1 MTRLKISESKIRH
14 LILILILITMAGASV
29 RAERLDEI
37 SNPKVRDKTWVTDLA
52 GRLQPQT
59 IAEVNSLIAKLET
72 DTSAE
77 MAVAIIRSLDGQS
90 ERQLA
95 TDLLRQWGVG
105 KASVN
110 NGLLLLWVVNDRRV
124 VVEVGYGLEGILPD
138 GKVGSILDRYVIPY
152 FKSEE
157 FDRGIIEGLKAFAG
171 VIRSEPIEAPPL
183 NSQSYRRDPP
193 TKGDSSFPWLPGILA
208 IVVVGSIA
216 IAGYR
221 YWRRYHR
228 RVCAECQGKML
239 RIDNEEE
246 DDVLLSEAMQVEER
260 IESVDYDVWKCPS
273 CSHQLILGYPKWFSK
288 HSKCPQCDH
297 RICSKKEST
306 LREPTTERGGLS
318 QVTER
323 CEYCSYRHKYQ
334 KRIPQLTTSSTSGS
348 GWSGGGS
355 GGGGFSGGSSGG
367 SFGGGS
373 SGGGGAS
380 RGY

>member
-1 MTRLKISESKIRH
+1 
-14 LILILILITMAGASV
+14 MAVASV
-29 RAERLDEI
+29 RAERLEEI
-37 SNPKVRDKTWVTDLA
+37 SNPKVRDNTWVTDLA
-52 GRLQPQT
+52 GKLQPQT
-59 IAEVNSLIAKLET
+59 VAQVNSLIAKLEK

-77 MAVAIIRSLDGQS
+77 MGLAIISSLDGQS

-105 KASVN
+105 KRGVN
-110 NGLLLLWVVNDRRV
+110 NGLLFLWVVNDRRV

-138 GKVGSILDRYVIPY
+138 GKVGSILDRYVIAY
-152 FKSEE
+152 FKSGE
-157 FDRGIIEGLKAFAG
+157 FDRGILEGLNAFAG

-183 NSQSYRRDPP
+183 NSQSYRKDPA
-193 TKGDSSFPWLPGILA
+193 TEGGSSFPWLPGILA
-208 IVVVGSIA
+208 IVAGSIA
-216 IAGYR
+216 IPGYR

-246 DDVLLSEAMQVEER
+246 DDELLSKAMQVEER
-260 IESVDYDVWKCPS
+260 IDSVDYDVWKCPS
-273 CSHQLILGYPKWFSK
+273 CSHQLILGYPRWFSK

-297 RICSKKEST
+297 RTCSKKEST
-306 LREPTTERGGLS
+306 LRPPTTMKEGLS
-318 QVTER
+318 EVTER
-323 CEYCSYRHKYQ
+323 CEYCSYRHKYRE
-334 KRIPQLTTSSTSGS
+334 KIPRLSTSSTSGS
-348 GWSGGGS
+348 DWSGGGFSS
-355 GGGGFSGGSSGG
+355 GGSSGGGFSGGGSSGG